1 MAPNCKGPA
10 SATAEPQPSLS
21 AVILH
26 RSSPNMSSLTTSL
39 SKHKLAIDKST
50 QKASNPHPL
59 PLS

>member
-1 MAPNCKGPA
+1 MLDRERNEAEMAPNCKGPA

-39 SKHKLAIDKST
+39 SDT
-50 QKASNPHPL
+50 NTR
-59 PLS
+59 